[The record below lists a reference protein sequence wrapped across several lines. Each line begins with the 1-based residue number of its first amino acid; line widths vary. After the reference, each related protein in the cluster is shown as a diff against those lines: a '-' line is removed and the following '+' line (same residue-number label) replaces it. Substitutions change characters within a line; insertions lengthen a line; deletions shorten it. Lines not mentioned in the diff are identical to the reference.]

1 MNITDLLSDLQI
13 EYRGYGDHHHTTPNH
28 VSIDCPFCSPGS
40 GRFRLGIHLEK
51 HYASCWHCGSHPL
64 TKALQEASGLP
75 FHQVRALSTGLVG
88 SWSPKPT
95 LRGKGRL
102 VRPVGVEGLLGAHM
116 EPHRRYLRGR
126 GLDPVQ
132 TGRIWNVQGIGHQD
146 ELAWRL
152 YLPLILNGREVAWT
166 TRSILPGDSRY
177 WSSKPDQEEIPIKS
191 CVFGI
196 DLVKTSAVIV
206 EGPMDAMKIGP
217 GAVATMGTSYTRAQV
232 LQLSRIPN
240 RIICFDQGDN
250 AQSLARRLA
259 RELSAYPG
267 NTKVVELD
275 SKDPGEATEKE
286 LEFLRGML

>member
-1 MNITDLLSDLQI
+1 MNITDLLCELQI

-40 GRFRLGIHLEK
+40 GRFRLGIHIEK
-51 HYASCWHCGSHPL
+51 HYASCWHCGAHPL
-64 TKALQEASGLP
+64 GKALQEASGLSY
-75 FHQVRALSTGLVG
+75 QKVKALSTGLVR
-88 SWSPKPT
+88 SWSPEPA

-102 VRPVGVEGLLGAHM
+102 VRPVGVESLQ

-126 GLDPVQ
+126 GIDPTQ
-132 TGRIWNVQGIGHQD
+132 AEHLWRVQGIGHQS

-152 YLPLILNGREVAWT
+152 YLPLILNGREIAWT
-166 TRSILPGDSRY
+166 TRSILPGGSRY
-177 WSSKPDQEEIPIKS
+177 WSSKPEQEEVPIKS

-240 RIICFDQGDN
+240 RVICFDQGDN
-250 AQSLARRLA
+250 AQSQARRLA

-267 NTKVVELD
+267 ITRVVELD
-275 SKDPGEATEKE
+275 SKDPGEATEEE
-286 LEFLRGML
+286 LEFLREML